1 MKFPAVLLA
10 MGLAMTSQA
19 HAGPSFLEAAAFYFK
34 NVQGLKVQRA
44 KDATVAVQENLPG
57 MGATVFMVDDDEPC
71 TLRIFDMNVLPGK
84 KKKVTVRHV
93 NFSKLP
99 GPRSVE
105 LGNNGIAST
114 AVFMNNLVDGAICD
128 SNYRLSDG
136 TYPGMSCHKDYWWSG
151 NRVRRLNALEYIRD
165 NFCMGLPQP
174 DPMPY

>member
-57 MGATVFMVDDDEPC
+57 M
-71 TLRIFDMNVLPGK
+71 
-84 KKKVTVRHV
+84 
-93 NFSKLP
+93 
-99 GPRSVE
+99 
-105 LGNNGIAST
+105 
-114 AVFMNNLVDGAICD
+114 
-128 SNYRLSDG
+128 
-136 TYPGMSCHKDYWWSG
+136 SCHKDYWWSG